1 MKCRKLTHKLRRF
14 YCVVRLALRSF
25 WNCISYRGYILLPVF
40 ERCVSSTLL
49 IARFSYMVIHEKRM
63 DSAFEHIT
71 TNSKI
76 RLQALLV
83 ERLLKETSTAK
94 VADATVNRVLWSLK
108 VHSIFFSKVSL

>member
-1 MKCRKLTHKLRRF
+1 
-14 YCVVRLALRSF
+14 ALR
-25 WNCISYRGYILLPVF
+25 II
-40 ERCVSSTLL
+40 TLL